1 MRKFIPMKIA
11 LFQTNL
17 VWENPHSNRTFI
29 KEYLMS
35 EDENI
40 DLFILPEMFTTGFT
54 MKPEN
59 VAESM
64 GGETISWMKTVALK
78 KDCAVCG
85 SLVIQ
90 ENNKYF
96 NRFIFV
102 HPNGKIDF
110 YDKRHLFSL
119 AGEHE
124 KYSKGTEKVIIE
136 YKGWKICPQVCYDL
150 RFPAFSRNHEEY
162 DLLLYVANWPKVRTS
177 AWDTLLKAR
186 SVENMCF
193 TIGVNRIG
201 YDENNHEYI
210 GHSQVIDE
218 LGNQILNAEENLGVF
233 ILELDKNKMLET
245 RKKLNFLNDKDE
257 FEIKL

>member
-1 MRKFIPMKIA
+1 MKIA

-17 VWENPHSNRTFI
+17 IWENPTSNRAFI
-29 KEYLMS
+29 EEHFINETES
-35 EDENI
+35 F
-40 DLFILPEMFTTGFT
+40 DLFVLPEMFTTGFT
-54 MKPEN
+54 MNPEN
-59 VAESM
+59 VAETM
-64 GGETISWMKTVALK
+64 NGQTINWMKSLALK
-78 KDCAVCG
+78 KDCAICG

-90 ENNKYF
+90 ENNRYY

-110 YDKRHLFSL
+110 YNKRHLFSL

-124 KYSKGTEKVIIE
+124 KYSKGNEKVVIDF
-136 YKGWKICPQVCYDL
+136 KGWKICPQVCYDL
-150 RFPAFSRNHEEY
+150 RFPAFSRNHEDY
-162 DLLLYVANWPKVRTS
+162 DLLLYVANWPKPRTN
-177 AWDTLLKAR
+177 AWDILLKAR
-186 SVENMCF
+186 AVENMCY

-218 LGNQILNAEENLGVF
+218 LGNQILDAEENLGVF
-233 ILELDKNKMLET
+233 MIELDKNKMLQT
-245 RKKLNFLNDKDE
+245 RNKLNFLSDKDD

>member
-1 MRKFIPMKIA
+1 MKIA

-17 VWENPHSNRTFI
+17 VWESPTSNRTFI
-29 KEYLMS
+29 EEYFMS
-35 EDENI
+35 EDEKFDI
-40 DLFILPEMFTTGFT
+40 FILPEMFTTGFT
-54 MKPEN
+54 MKPED
-59 VAESM
+59 VFETID
-64 GGETISWMKTVALK
+64 GETISWMKSLALK
-78 KDCAVCG
+78 KDCAICG

-90 ENNKYF
+90 ENNRYY

-110 YDKRHLFSL
+110 YNKRHLFSL

-124 KYSKGTEKVIIE
+124 KYRKGTSKIIIE

-150 RFPAFSRNHEEY
+150 RFPAYSRNQENY
-162 DLLLYVANWPKVRTS
+162 DLLLYVANWPKPRTN
-177 AWDTLLKAR
+177 AWDILLKAR
-186 SVENMCF
+186 AVENMCY

-201 YDENNHEYI
+201 FDENNHEYI

-218 LGNQILNAEENLGVF
+218 LGNQILDVEENLGVF
-233 ILELDKNKMLET
+233 IIELDKNKMLQT
-245 RKKLNFLNDKDE
+245 RNKLNFLSDKDD